1 VTEVYLIR
9 KADRSF
15 ARSVRYDSM
24 SMCETWA
31 ETDIQYAKLVPRQ
44 QQSKNIVRIMHSSL
58 KNSEQRETRANV
70 SDDETKL

>member
-1 VTEVYLIR
+1 MTEVYLIR

-15 ARSVRYDSM
+15 ARSVLYDSM

-44 QQSKNIVRIMHSSL
+44 QQSKNIAQVMHRLQQS
-58 KNSEQRETRANV
+58 KKFWTAWNTSERE
-70 SDDETKL
+70 